1 MVTHIISRG
10 LTAVGLRAARPKKKP
25 YKLYDAAGLYLIVS
39 PAGGRWWR
47 FNYIQDGKQKTLS
60 LGTYPLV
67 GLKQAREKRDELRR
81 SLANGDDPGVARK
94 ATKQITGDSFQLLAL
109 EWHTKNKHAWT
120 PGYAVRVMDDLRKDI
135 FPWLGSRPVAEITAP
150 ELLATI
156 RRIESRGALETAHR
170 VLANCGRVFRYA
182 VATGHG
188 ERDVAADLRGALAPT
203 KSVRYASITDTKGI
217 GALLRAID
225 GYQGHYLTRC
235 ALQLAALT
243 FVRPGE
249 LRAAEWAEFDFEA
262 AEWRIPA
269 HRMKMREVHIV
280 PLSGKATAV
289 LRDVYPL
296 TGSRRFVFPSLRT
309 SSRPMSENTL
319 NSALRRLG
327 YSKLEMTAHGFR
339 SMASTVLNEA
349 GWHRDAIE
357 RQLAHA
363 PRDKVRAA
371 YNYAEYLPERRKLMQ
386 WWADYLDGL
395 RAGGVVVPF
404 KSQALS

>member
-1 MVTHIISRG
+1 MNA
-10 LTAVGLRAARPKKKP
+10 LTDIRIKAAKPKEKP

-39 PAGGRWWR
+39 PSGGRWWR
-47 FNYIQDGKQKTLS
+47 FNYAQDGKQKTLS

-81 SLANGDDPGVARK
+81 RVANGEDPGVARK
-94 ATKQITGDSFQLLAL
+94 AAKREGADTLQALAL
-109 EWHTKNKHAWT
+109 EWHAKHKHAWT
-120 PGYAVRVMDDLRKDI
+120 PVHTNRVIGDLRKDI
-135 FPWLGSRPVAEITAP
+135 FPWLGDRPMAEITPP
-150 ELLATI
+150 ELLATV
-156 RRIESRGALETAHR
+156 RRIESRGALETARR
-170 VLANCGRVFRYA
+170 VLSDCGRIFRYG
-182 VATGHG
+182 VATGRA
-188 ERDVAADLRGALAPT
+188 ERDVAADLRGALPPT
-203 KSVRYASITDTKGI
+203 KSVRYAAITEPKAI
-217 GALLRAID
+217 GALLRAVD
-225 GYQGHYLTRC
+225 GYEGQLATRC

-249 LRAAEWAEFDFEA
+249 LRAAEWAEFDLEA

-269 HRMKMREVHIV
+269 HRMKMRQVHIV
-280 PLSGKATAV
+280 PLSRQATAI
-289 LRDVYPL
+289 LRELHPL
-296 TGSRRFVFPSLRT
+296 TGAGRYVFPSLRT
-309 SSRPMSENTL
+309 PNRPMSENTL
-319 NSALRRLG
+319 NSSLRRLG

-363 PRDKVRAA
+363 PRDKIRAT

-386 WWADYLDGL
+386 WWADYLNGL

-404 KSQALS
+404 KSQA